1 VLNEHN
7 FYPMLMLFGPVCVL
21 VGIAGAIDPRV
32 LNQTAIQT
40 NRTRAIARIV
50 LVVLVVAGMGIG
62 WATAH
67 FWYPVCQYR
76 MRQRTTVE
84 TSSLQ
89 GEKGTTCVRFSRG
102 ERR

>member
-1 VLNEHN
+1 LKSFFAARPRIASLILALIGFVLTYVNYRTVLNEHN

-67 FWYPVCQYR
+67 FWYHIW
-76 MRQRTTVE
+76 
-84 TSSLQ
+84 
-89 GEKGTTCVRFSRG
+89 
-102 ERR
+102 